1 MSKKIR
7 IIILAAGKGTR
18 MLSNVP
24 KVLHK
29 IAGKP
34 MIQYVIDTAKK
45 FGADIINLVYGFN
58 AKLIKSTIYDK
69 SINWILQKKQLG
81 TGHAIKQV
89 ISHFSDKEDVLI
101 LYGDIPLIS
110 IETLKKLYKCKPQDG
125 ICILTKKLNKPG
137 NYGRILRKK
146 NIVTK
151 IIEKKEANSEE
162 LLINEVN
169 TGFIIAN
176 SCDLKRWLKKIK
188 NNNTKKEY
196 YITDIVSLASKEGK
210 KIQTISPIYPN
221 ETKGVNNIL
230 QLSIIEK
237 IYQKLQA
244 KRLLLSGLII
254 KDYQRFNL
262 YGKLYHGKDVTIDI
276 NVIIK
281 GKVFLGNYVK
291 IGAGCIIKNSRI
303 DDYCIIK
310 PYSIIENTIIKKCCK
325 IGPFAVLRKKN
336 YIHSKVQIGNFV
348 ELKKTKINKFS
359 KAKHLSYLGDAKIGK
374 KVNIGAG
381 TITCNFDGSKKYKTI
396 IGNNVFIGANS
407 QLIAP
412 INIAKKTTIASG
424 TTVMKNIVSSGLV
437 YNPKTQ
443 IQKNNWKKSKK

>member
-7 IIILAAGKGTR
+7 IIILAAGKGKR
-18 MLSNVP
+18 MLSNTP

-34 MIQYVIDTAKK
+34 MVQYVIDTAKK
-45 FGADIINLVYGFN
+45 FGADIINLIYGFN

-69 SINWILQKKQLG
+69 SIDWILQKKQLG

-89 ISHFSDKEDVLI
+89 ISHFSDKEDVII

-110 IETLKKLYKCKPQDG
+110 IDTLKKLYKCKPQNG
-125 ICILTKKLNKPG
+125 ICILTKKLKKPG
-137 NYGRILRKK
+137 NYGRVLRIN

-151 IIEKKEANSEE
+151 IVEKKEASSKE

-176 SCDLKRWLKKIK
+176 SCDLKRWLNKLK
-188 NNNTKKEY
+188 NNNKDKEY
-196 YITDIVSLASKEGK
+196 YITDIVSLAYKEGK
-210 KIQTISPIYPN
+210 KIKTTSPIYPN

-230 QLSIIEK
+230 QLSTIEK

-244 KRLLLSGLII
+244 KKLLLSGLII
-254 KDYQRFNL
+254 KDYHRFNL
-262 YGKLYHGKDVTIDI
+262 SGNLKHGKDVIIDI
-276 NVIIK
+276 NVIIE
-281 GKVFLGNYVK
+281 GKVLLGNFVK
-291 IGAGCIIKNSRI
+291 IGTGCIIKNSSI
-303 DDYCIIK
+303 DDYCIIE
-310 PYSIIENTIIKKCCK
+310 PYSIIENTIIKKYCK

-348 ELKKTKINKFS
+348 ELKKTKINQFS

-381 TITCNFDGSKKYKTI
+381 TITCNFDGSNKYKTI
-396 IGNNVFIGANS
+396 IGNNVFIGATS

-412 INIAKKTTIASG
+412 INIVKKTTVAAG

-443 IQKNNWKKSKK
+443 EQKNNWKKSKK